1 MRIGMFDKGW
11 IDPALSHEF
20 ADQQT
25 DSYRVFSHGLAWIE
39 RYGNDALISC
49 RNAEEQSELMAG
61 LARWN
66 GLAFDRIFSRRL
78 VNAPGASNVPVQI
91 AGPENEPLKVTVRE
105 HGVGFEVDFG
115 AGYSSGLFLDQRRN
129 RARLRELN
137 PKRVLNL
144 FAYTCSFSVVAAQV
158 GAGTLSVDLAKKAL
172 DWGRRNFILNGLD
185 LNPHGFVAADVME
198 YLPRLVKRGEQ
209 FDAIIVDPPTF
220 ARGERGRVFQVEKEM
235 GTLAQL
241 ALRLLEAGGA
251 VLLSTNCRDLPR
263 VGLERIAH
271 EASAQAGRKIRV
283 ESLPNP
289 PDFRGGLPA
298 STLWVYVS

>member
-1 MRIGMFDKGW
+1 MFEQGW
-11 IDPALSHEF
+11 LEPKLQAEF

-25 DSYRVFSHGLAWIE
+25 DTYRVFSHGLAWIE

-49 RNAEEQSELMAG
+49 RNDEELAMLRAG
-61 LARWN
+61 LERWS
-66 GLAFDRIFSRRL
+66 GSPFERLFSRRL

-91 AGPENEPLKVTVRE
+91 AGPVDQPLRITVRE
-105 HGVGFEVDFG
+105 EGLGFEVDFG
-115 AGYSSGLFLDQRRN
+115 AGYSTGVFLDQRLN
-129 RARLRELN
+129 RAYLRTLN

-144 FAYTCSFSVVAAQV
+144 FAYTCSFSVVAAQI
-158 GAGTLSVDLAKKAL
+158 GADTLSVDLAKKAL
-172 DWGRRNFILNGLD
+172 DWGRRNFVLNGID
-185 LNPHGFVAADVME
+185 LNGHGFVAADVMD

-235 GTLAQL
+235 TVLAQQ
-241 ALRLLEAGGA
+241 ALRLLEVGGA

-263 VGLERIAH
+263 AGLERIAH
-271 EASAQAGRKIRV
+271 EAAKIVGRRIRV

-298 STLWVYVS
+298 STLWVFVS